1 MLLGYFFVY
10 LQQKKEKMNIAL
22 LTAGGIGNRM
32 GQDIPKQFM
41 PIDNKPVIIYTL
53 ESFQSHPEINAIAVV
68 CLEGW
73 EIFLQSYANQ
83 YNITKLKWIIKG
95 GESNQE
101 SICNGLMGLKEA
113 GCSDEDIVLIQDGVR
128 PLVSERIISDNIAV
142 CKKYGYA
149 VTGLICKEAIME
161 QVEDTVR
168 EISIPRERL
177 VQTQTPHTYHL
188 GTLINGHQKAR
199 EKGIL
204 NTVASCTLFSAIG
217 VKEQHLVK
225 GSEQNG
231 LKLTNPGDVELF
243 KALLHSSKESWI
255 K

>member
-1 MLLGYFFVY
+1 
-10 LQQKKEKMNIAL
+10 MNIAL

-41 PIDNKPVIIYTL
+41 TIDNKPVIIYTM
-53 ESFQSHPEINAIAVV
+53 ESFQRHPEVDGICVICLKGWDVV
-68 CLEGW
+68 
-73 EIFLQSYANQ
+73 LQSYANQ
-83 YNITKLKWIIKG
+83 YNITKLKWIFEG
-95 GESNQE
+95 GDSNQE
-101 SICNGLMGLKEA
+101 SIHNGLVGLKQA
-113 GCSDEDIVLIQDGVR
+113 GCSDDDIILVQDGVR
-128 PLVSERIISDNIAV
+128 PLVSERIISENIAT
-142 CKKYGYA
+142 CKTFGYA
-149 VTGLICKEAIME
+149 VTGLTCKEAIME

-188 GTLINGHQKAR
+188 GTLIKGHQEAK
-199 EKGIL
+199 EKGIF
-204 NTVASCTLFSAIG
+204 NSVASCTLFSAIG
-217 VKEQHLVK
+217 IKEQHLVK